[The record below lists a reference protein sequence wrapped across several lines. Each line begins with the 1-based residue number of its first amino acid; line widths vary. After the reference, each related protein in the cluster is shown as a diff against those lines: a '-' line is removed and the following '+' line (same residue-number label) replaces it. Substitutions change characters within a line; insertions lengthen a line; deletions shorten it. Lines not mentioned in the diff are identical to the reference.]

1 MGEKVVLKKV
11 GNAGYISD
19 GGYAVTPIIGA
30 ARTVAG
36 IRWKVRKTGTTFFKY
51 VKSLD
56 EARAVISEHRD

>member
-1 MGEKVVLKKV
+1 MLKKV
-11 GNAGYISD
+11 GNAGYIAD

-36 IRWKVRKTGTTFFKY
+36 IRWKVRKTGTTWFKY

-56 EARAVISEHRD
+56 EARNEISTTRGNRYD

>member
-1 MGEKVVLKKV
+1 MLKKV
-11 GNAGYISD
+11 GNAGYIAE

-36 IRWKVRKTGTTFFKY
+36 IRWKVRKTGTAWFKY

-56 EARAVISEHRD
+56 EAHNAILNHRGE